1 MNLLYRIIRCI
12 WKIFL
17 KVFYRVKVINDKYIP
32 EGKSVLV
39 GNHTSLLDGPL
50 VMASTKKELYFLV
63 KKELHEGKLGFIYK
77 RINTIPVNRGGD
89 TTGAKRITNQ
99 KLKEGNKV
107 VIFPEGT
114 INKTEDVI
122 MKFKKGT
129 VHFALDNNCP
139 IVPFVIKGKY
149 RLFKKSVTLKYLKPY
164 YLESDNLDIENEKLM
179 NIFRKELE
187 RK

>member
-1 MNLLYRIIRCI
+1 MNLLYRIIRGM
-12 WKIFL
+12 WKAFL
-17 KVFYRVKVINDKYIP
+17 KTFYRVKVVNSKNIP
-32 EGKSVLV
+32 EGKALLV
-39 GNHTSLLDGPL
+39 GNHTNLLDGPL
-50 VMASTKKELYFLV
+50 VMMSTKRELYFLV

-122 MKFKKGT
+122 MKFKKGA

-139 IVPFVIKGKY
+139 IVPP
-149 RLFKKSVTLKYLKPY
+149 LFKTFNALSVAFSSFILLLTGIHSVALKNHLV
-164 YLESDNLDIENEKLM
+164 LAESKYSFLAI
-179 NIFRKELE
+179 
-187 RK
+187 

>member
-1 MNLLYRIIRCI
+1 MKLLYRIIRGM
-12 WKIFL
+12 WKVFL
-17 KVFYRVKVINDKYIP
+17 KTFYRVKVINENYIP
-32 EGKSVLV
+32 EGKAILV
-39 GNHTSLLDGPL
+39 GNHTNLLDGPL
-50 VMASTKKELYFLV
+50 VMMSTKRELYFLV

-89 TTGAKRITNQ
+89 TTGAKRITNK
-99 KLKEGNKV
+99 KLEEGNKV

-114 INKTEDVI
+114 INKTKEVI
-122 MKFKKGT
+122 MKFKKGA
-129 VHFALDNNCP
+129 VHFAFDNNCP

-149 RLFKKSVTLKYLKPY
+149 KIFRKSVTIKYLKPY
-164 YLESDNLDIENEKLM
+164 YLETDDLDKENEKLM